1 MSGYLKRE
9 KLGSL
14 YSFKKKV
21 ALAELQEA
29 LTKCKEKYASNAR
42 FCDHITNV
50 KLAATAESER
60 IVQELLY
67 DILDGKNRTH
77 ADGLRILMKNEFVEE
92 TLNFLIDVRTAARKL
107 ANELDK
113 KKRMDE
119 YENLIDTYDI
129 RGKGSSDLNF
139 KDQLRKEWVTY
150 LEKDM
155 EEECDEAM
163 QKAFQEVKMNI
174 AVNQFAA
181 FWKALKN

>member
-1 MSGYLKRE
+1 
-9 KLGSL
+9 
-14 YSFKKKV
+14 
-21 ALAELQEA
+21 
-29 LTKCKEKYASNAR
+29 
-42 FCDHITNV
+42 V